1 MKKYILTISCSFLLC
16 CSACSVFHRSERKQT
31 VILRPDI
38 NELEL
43 DPVPGTVNDVWSEP
57 MYDTIRVPGQI
68 DPKGVYYRKA
78 HNTVVEVRQGKYQMQ
93 EYPEDQGSKK

>member
-1 MKKYILTISCSFLLC
+1 MKKYILIFLCLTTA
-16 CSACSVFHRSERKQT
+16 SCSVFHKTEKTQT

-43 DPVPGTVNDVWSEP
+43 DTVPGTVNDVWSEP
-57 MYDTIRVPGQI
+57 MYDTIRVPGKL

-78 HNTVVEVRQGKYQMQ
+78 HNTVVEVRQGQYQMQ
-93 EYPEDQGSKK
+93 EYPEDQGSTK